1 MRIERAGKVDRA
13 QREQQAHED
22 GDDAAAYSH
31 ALTFSRGYRRG
42 MAVQYQRFVAL
53 GDSQTEGLNDG
64 DDSVGVR
71 GWADRFAE
79 RLAATTSPGLTY
91 ANLAVRGCRARHVH
105 EEQLPAALALEPDL
119 ASVVVG
125 MNDLLRHDY
134 DLASTVRQVESTFAA
149 LRATGCRVL
158 TTNFPDVSL
167 MLPVMGWLR
176 SREVELNDR
185 LGEAAARHDV
195 EVLDLFGIRLSAD
208 PAMWSHDRIHGSTLG
223 HQRIAAGMCALLGLP
238 GSDHSWVEPTGA
250 GTGRLHLVR
259 RDAWWLATFMVPFL
273 TRQLRGRGPMA
284 DRSAKRPQLLPVI
297 VPETLPENDEG
308 FRQAQPPGAE
318 PVETL

>member
-1 MRIERAGKVDRA
+1 
-13 QREQQAHED
+13 
-22 GDDAAAYSH
+22 
-31 ALTFSRGYRRG
+31 
-42 MAVQYQRFVAL
+42 MATRYQRFVAL

-64 DDSVGVR
+64 NDIVGVR
-71 GWADRFAE
+71 GWADRFAL
-79 RLAATTSPGLTY
+79 RLAETTSPDLTY

-105 EEQLPAALALEPDL
+105 EEQLPAALALKPDL

-134 DLASTVRQVESTFAA
+134 DLEAVVDQVEQTFAA

-158 TTNFPDVSL
+158 TTSFPDVSL

-176 SREVELNDR
+176 PREVELNAR
-185 LGEAAARHDV
+185 LEEAAARHGV
-195 EVLDLFGIRLSAD
+195 EVLDLFNIALTAD

-223 HQRIAAGMCALLGLP
+223 HTRIAAGMCELMGLP
-238 GSDHSWVEPTGA
+238 GSDHSWVEATSSSPGL
-250 GTGRLHLVR
+250 LHVIR

-284 DRSAKRPQLLPVI
+284 DQVAKRPHLQRVLTGGNDNGRP
-297 VPETLPENDEG
+297 TLAGEAADVVG
-308 FRQAQPPGAE
+308 
-318 PVETL
+318 